1 MSPGTQLLLGLA
13 FLAAAST
20 LAATAPPRS
29 DWAHT
34 ATAHGTNRQMEQVIL
49 FRHEIQDGWRLDRD
63 DPYLPRLDAEASE
76 ARRLNYEFC
85 QVAMSQRLATGQV
98 RALRTDEPRTL
109 FSLVVDGQRWRE
121 DPDETMLEEAACT
134 FAAGDS
140 RRRLQFPVYD
150 EQGHLIGRWRWSRF
164 VVE

>member
-1 MSPGTQLLLGLA
+1 MNHGAQVLLGLA
-13 FLAAAST
+13 FLAAASAFALT
-20 LAATAPPRS
+20 TPPRS

-34 ATAHGTNRQMEQVIL
+34 ATAHGTNRGLEQVIL
-49 FRHEIQDGWRLDRD
+49 FRHEIQDGRRLDRD

-85 QVAMSQRLATGQV
+85 QVAMAQRQATSQV

-109 FSLVVDGQRWRE
+109 FALVVDGKRWRE
-121 DPDETMLEEAACT
+121 DPDETVLDEAACN

-140 RRRLQFPVYD
+140 RRLLQFPVYD
-150 EQGHLIGRWRWSRF
+150 EQGQLIGRWRWSRF

>member
-1 MSPGTQLLLGLA
+1 MNPSAQVLLGLA

-34 ATAHGTNRQMEQVIL
+34 ATAHGTNRGLEQVIL
-49 FRHEIQDGWRLDRD
+49 FRHEIRDGRRIDRD

-76 ARRLNYEFC
+76 TRRLNFEFC

-109 FSLVVDGQRWRE
+109 FALVVDGQRWRE
-121 DPDETMLEEAACT
+121 EPDDIVLEEAACN

-140 RRRLQFPVYD
+140 RRLLQFPVYD
-150 EQGHLIGRWRWSRF
+150 ERGQLIGRWRWSRF
-164 VVE
+164 VAE